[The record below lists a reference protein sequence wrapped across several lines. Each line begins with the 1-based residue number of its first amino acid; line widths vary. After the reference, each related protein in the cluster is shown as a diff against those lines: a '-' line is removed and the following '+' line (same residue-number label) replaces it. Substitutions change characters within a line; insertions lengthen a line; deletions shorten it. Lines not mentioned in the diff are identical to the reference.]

1 MENRFKY
8 APTPSGTRRCVHL
21 RKFQDP
27 IQHDKYYGYLK
38 HRAQAAHRQE
48 PHSLSWRQWQTLWP
62 HSLWKKRGRGPR
74 SLRLAQKN
82 SKLGW
87 SLKNCEVVEHSSH
100 MRKINLARTE
110 AKKHNAGSV

>member
-27 IQHDKYYGYLK
+27 FKHELWYSFLK
-38 HRAQAAHRQE
+38 HRAQARFRGE
-48 PHSLSWRQWQTLWP
+48 TYRLTWQNWQQIWTPALWA
-62 HSLWKKRGRGPR
+62 KRGRGPR

-82 SKLGW
+82 PKLGW

-110 AKKHNAGSV
+110 AKKHNAGSI